1 MRTAARK
8 IIVRVV
14 RNRLA
19 AGENFEDIIKSYPK
33 LTKENIKE
41 IEELL

>member
-1 MRTAARK
+1 MRTAARN

-33 LTKENIKE
+33 LTKENMKE

>member
-1 MRTAARK
+1 MRTAARN

-33 LTKENIKE
+33 LNKENIKE

>member
-1 MRTAARK
+1 MRTAARN

-33 LTKENIKE
+33 LTKENKKE

>member
-1 MRTAARK
+1 MRTAARN

-19 AGENFEDIIKSYPK
+19 AGENFEDIIKSYPR
-33 LTKENIKE
+33 LAKEDIEE
-41 IEELL
+41 IEKEL

>member
-1 MRTAARK
+1 MRTAARN

-33 LTKENIKE
+33 LKKKKKKE

>member
-1 MRTAARK
+1 MRTAARN

-19 AGENFEDIIKSYPK
+19 AGENFEDPK

>member
-1 MRTAARK
+1 MRTAARN

-33 LTKENIKE
+33 LTKENMKE
-41 IEELL
+41 IEQLL

>member
-1 MRTAARK
+1 MRTAARN

-19 AGENFEDIIKSYPK
+19 AGENFEDIIKS
-33 LTKENIKE
+33 
-41 IEELL
+41 

>member
-1 MRTAARK
+1 MRTAA
-8 IIVRVV
+8 

>member
-1 MRTAARK
+1 MRTAARN

-19 AGENFEDIIKSYPK
+19 AGKNFEDIIKSYPK

>member
-1 MRTAARK
+1 MSIAARN

-14 RNRLA
+14 RNRMA
-19 AGENFEDIIKSYPK
+19 SGEKFEDIIKSYPK

-41 IEELL
+41 IEEVL